1 MNAQVK
7 MDKTEIQALIEE
19 KFSKRNIRSRIKKEL
34 MEVEGI
40 EAVLDMG
47 EAALNDYASKEYSYD
62 SKNIRVRELFNYDL
76 REIVTEVLI
85 IMAKLDRPTKFTN
98 LVGQVGESLH
108 FTNKADGAKCAAEIL
123 AILQVLGVYEI
134 FKEEK
139 YSEMLVES
147 FVTPSEELQ
156 TFIQQTKFLPPMICK
171 PKELKTNNDTA
182 YMTRR
187 EPLILGGHVN
197 FHEEDI
203 CLDSLNAFNRIPLT
217 LNTSMLSKY
226 SEEPTNKV
234 KNDPEKYEQWQAMVA
249 DSYQT
254 YLDLVRQ
261 GNHFYQT
268 HGVDKR
274 GRTYARGYHVS
285 TQGNSFRKAILDFAE
300 QEVVEGI

>member
-1 MNAQVK
+1 MTAQVK
-7 MDKTEIQALIEE
+7 MDKTELQTLIEE
-19 KFSKRNIRSRIKKEL
+19 KFSKRNIRSRIKSEL
-34 MEVEGI
+34 MGVEGI
-40 EAVLDMG
+40 AAVLDKG
-47 EAALNDYASKEYSYD
+47 EAALNEYASTEYSYS
-62 SKNIRVRELFNYDL
+62 SKNARVRELFTYDL
-76 REIVTEVLI
+76 REIVVEVLI
-85 IMAKLDRPTKFTN
+85 VMAKLDRPTKFTN

-123 AILQVLGVYEI
+123 AVLQVLGVYEI

-139 YSEMLVES
+139 YSEMFVES

-156 TFIQQTKFLPPMICK
+156 AFIQQTKFLPPMICK
-171 PKELKTNNDTA
+171 PRILTVNTNTA

-197 FHEEDI
+197 FHTEDI
-203 CLDSLNAFNRIPLT
+203 CIDSLNAFNRIPLT
-217 LNTSMLSKY
+217 LNTAMLSKY
-226 SEEPTNKV
+226 SEEPTKKV
-234 KNDPEKYEQWQAMVA
+234 KDDPEKYEQWQAMVA

-261 GNHFYQT
+261 GNRFYQT